1 MALKLPN
8 GRFRVQIRI
17 KGHPTIDR
25 VFDTSS
31 EARAFEDAERHRIV
45 NNVPLWSLAMTFEEA
60 WLAYKNSLLFHAK
73 RDSTQ
78 RTELV
83 ACQSSDVRCS
93 HATKETKSEAEI
105 SRALGVRCME
115 GLKAR

>member
-25 VFDTSS
+25 VFDTAS

-60 WLAYKNSLLFHAK
+60 WRAYQGSLLFNSK
-73 RDSTQ
+73 RDSTR
-78 RTELV
+78 RTELSRIQRGLNELGPYTLAQLQDGKRPAM
-83 ACQSSDVRCS
+83 AC
-93 HATKETKSEAEI
+93 
-105 SRALGVRCME
+105 
-115 GLKAR
+115 